1 MGVHPT
7 MYTRTIPTFLFL
19 AAIAAI
25 TAVLAVPASA
35 QRGPKAAPVLN
46 VPTEPGIAW
55 FGSWEEGLAAA
66 KRTDRPIFLMSAT
79 PQCNGVPGMW

>member
-1 MGVHPT
+1 MC
-7 MYTRTIPTFLFL
+7 TRTITTLLFL
-19 AAIAAI
+19 AATTVIAA
-25 TAVLAVPASA
+25 APANA
-35 QRGPKAAPVLN
+35 QRGPKAAPVLD

-66 KRTDRPIFLMSAT
+66 KGTDRPILLMSAT